1 MNCLICVGVAERI
14 QCQGP
19 WEERDCPDCGRYR
32 VSDELLLNLMDQG
45 QIFDIDKTR
54 RWLESRRKEE
64 GMTPSIELHEALLL
78 L

>member
-1 MNCLICVGVAERI
+1 
-14 QCQGP
+14 
-19 WEERDCPDCGRYR
+19 
-32 VSDELLLNLMDQG
+32 MDQG

-54 RWLESRRKEE
+54 RWLDSRRKEE